1 MYQRR
6 WVGLYGLGESAV
18 KMEKLK
24 KNWLLILIT
33 LATIGLGVIA
43 IITAIRLNSLGTKPV
58 APTAPKPAP
67 ALEPSPTPGTPC
79 TLNFCITE
87 TTPTPTTTVVV
98 TTTPTPTGRVTVTPT
113 PTGAVTTTPQPT
125 PTPITSCY
133 NECLSSS
140 DCRSGLICQQIS
152 GVKRCL
158 NTKCE
163 TESDCVCNKNCWEVC
178 GHDSEC
184 PADHSC
190 IQIGA
195 SKRCV
200 RYQPCTT
207 EGTCCD
213 VPTKPPTV
221 TPTTYVAKVTV
232 PEAGF
237 IPPTFL
243 MLGGGIGAVIA
254 SLLLLVF

>member
-1 MYQRR
+1 
-6 WVGLYGLGESAV
+6 
-18 KMEKLK
+18 MEKIK

-33 LATIGLGVIA
+33 LATAGLGVIA

-58 APTAPKPAP
+58 APTVPKPAP
-67 ALEPSPTPGTPC
+67 AAEPQCKLTFTVSE
-79 TLNFCITE
+79 ITS
-87 TTPTPTTTVVV
+87 TPTPTGAVTVTPTPTGGV
-98 TTTPTPTGRVTVTPT
+98 TTTPTPTGGVTATPT

-133 NECLSSS
+133 NVCTSNS
-140 DCRSGLICQQIS
+140 DCRSGLTCQQVR
-152 GVKRCL
+152 GVGDKKCL
-158 NTKCE
+158 NSTCE

-184 PADHSC
+184 APDHSC
-190 IQIGA
+190 VQIGTV
-195 SKRCV
+195 KHCV

-207 EGTCCD
+207 EETCCG
-213 VPTKPPTV
+213 VPTKPPTTA
-221 TPTTYVAKVTV
+221 TPTIYVAKVEV

-237 IPPTFL
+237 IPPTLL
-243 MLGGGIGAVIA
+243 MLGGGIGVVIA